1 MTYKFERR
9 LMLFVD
15 GTNFQT
21 QLIKK
26 LGYKFDPKKN
36 PPVSIYSFS
45 RLLIQSFLK
54 KIGFKDKQIQPI
66 FIRNFWFASYKGI
79 DGNKEK
85 YDEIY
90 RSLRDSE
97 FEPYIFSREK
107 NDKEKGVDI
116 TLTKELLV
124 NAFNQNFEVGVLV
137 TGDKDYLELV
147 KEVKKIRRSN
157 FWNVF
162 Q

>member
-54 KIGFKDKQIQPI
+54 KIGFKDKQM
-66 FIRNFWFASYKGI
+66 
-79 DGNKEK
+79 
-85 YDEIY
+85 
-90 RSLRDSE
+90 
-97 FEPYIFSREK
+97 
-107 NDKEKGVDI
+107 V
-116 TLTKELLV
+116 
-124 NAFNQNFEVGVLV
+124 
-137 TGDKDYLELV
+137 
-147 KEVKKIRRSN
+147 
-157 FWNVF
+157 
-162 Q
+162 